1 MPTYLGRSEMCFLV
15 TYFCVTHDRVLMA
28 DLSED
33 MADEDVNSAK
43 FLLGNVL
50 PREKMDKAKVWQ
62 KFG

>member
-1 MPTYLGRSEMCFLV
+1 
-15 TYFCVTHDRVLMA
+15 MA

-33 MADEDVNSAK
+33 MADEDVSSAK

-50 PREKMDKAKVWQ
+50 PREKMDKAKVRQ